1 MIKMKSNWKR
11 IAPLLGLVLVILASL
26 VTGCGS
32 TEGKEPVTFADVGWD
47 SVLVHNK
54 IAAYILEN
62 GFDYP
67 ESVFTPGETIPLL
80 EGMAAGDIDVT
91 MEIWVENAQEAVD
104 KYTTQGKIVDLGD
117 NFWDS
122 WQGWLVPT
130 YMIEDGDIPA
140 DITVDQM
147 GDYWE
152 LFEDPEDPN
161 KGVFY
166 SCLPGWECQKINEVK
181 FPVYGL
187 DEYYNVVL
195 PGSNAALLGSMVAAY
210 QKHEPWFG
218 YYWAPTPALGKYD
231 MTPVGEP
238 AYDEDI
244 WNENYACEYP
254 PVRVNVMVNAEWADN
269 TDQAVIDFLT
279 AYSTTTAQNNDFLAY
294 MLENEASY
302 KETAIYFLENFE
314 DVWTTWVSSDVAD
327 KVKEALAQ

>member
-1 MIKMKSNWKR
+1 MKNKLNWKR
-11 IAPLLGLVLVILASL
+11 DSLLLGLVVVIFASL
-26 VTGCGS
+26 LGGCTS
-32 TEGKEPVTFADVGWD
+32 EEGKDPVVFADLGWD
-47 SVLVHNK
+47 SVLVHNQ
-54 IAAYILEN
+54 IAAFILEN
-62 GFDYP
+62 GFGYP
-67 ESVFTPGETIPLL
+67 ESVFTPGETIPLM
-80 EGMAAGDIDVT
+80 EGMAAGDIDVS
-91 MEIWVENAQEAVD
+91 MEIWVENAKEAVD
-104 KYTTQGKIVDLGD
+104 KYTSEGKILDLGD

-140 DITVDQM
+140 GITVAQM

-166 SCLPGWECQKINEVK
+166 SCIPGWECQKINEEK
-181 FPVYGL
+181 FSAYGL

-195 PGSNAALLGSMVAAY
+195 PGSGAALLASMVAAY
-210 QKHEPWFG
+210 EKHEPWFG

-254 PVRVNVMVNAEWADN
+254 PVRVNVMVNKEWADSA
-269 TDQAVIDFLT
+269 DQPVIDFLT
-279 AYSTTTAQNNDFLAY
+279 AYATTTEQNNDILAY
-294 MLENEASY
+294 LLDNDASY
-302 KETAIYFLENFE
+302 REAAIYFLKNYQ
-314 DVWTTWVSSDVAD
+314 DVWTTWVPSDVAD
-327 KVKEALAQ
+327 KVKEALPQ